1 MTCTTRAASPA
12 GGWRGAGAP
21 VGAGVSGVAGGG
33 VVVGAGVR
41 GVGGSGVAACV
52 AVVGGSTR
60 GVAVRRGFAVVAG
73 VAEEI
78 DAGAGVAVAADAG
91 AAETV
96 PAVASGVANSKRVA
110 RTVTVSTGASGSSA
124 PHAAATRTA
133 PRKTPTMHQNLLV
146 RGVTGRSMHV

>member
-1 MTCTTRAASPA
+1 MTCTTRAAFPA

-41 GVGGSGVAACV
+41 GGWGSGVATGV

-60 GVAVRRGFAVVAG
+60 GVA
-73 VAEEI
+73 EEI
-78 DAGAGVAVAADAG
+78 DAGADVAVAADAG

-124 PHAAATRTA
+124 PHAAATSTA
-133 PRKTPTMHQNLLV
+133 PRKTPTRHQNLLV
-146 RGVTGRSMHV
+146 RGVTGRGMHV